1 MAPIRASTASSGV
14 RLSVCGSI
22 CWWYPLFGIQY
33 SSSRWFFCSV
43 GLKLGEEGTE
53 LQGVLMGV
61 EDTEPWGWRR
71 LHWRTP
77 LRSSPARPSFFTS
90 NFIRSKSLTYSRA
103 RGLLGSSGPMLSS
116 ALMLLS
122 RLFCRYA
129 KVLASVAKTDLL
141 ISVSSP
147 LSCFMQ

>member
-14 RLSVCGSI
+14 RLKVCGSS

-61 EDTEPWGWRR
+61 EDTEP
-71 LHWRTP
+71 
-77 LRSSPARPSFFTS
+77 
-90 NFIRSKSLTYSRA
+90 
-103 RGLLGSSGPMLSS
+103 
-116 ALMLLS
+116 
-122 RLFCRYA
+122 
-129 KVLASVAKTDLL
+129 
-141 ISVSSP
+141 
-147 LSCFMQ
+147 